1 MKRRKNRLIDIR
13 TRLAVTVLNI
23 ASRSDFKPDFR
34 SLSSTKK
41 TKSPIRLCQI
51 IHLQAN
57 RYALSI
63 FSFGKLVKKQLRHT
77 TSFMSIRRQFWHFN
91 IGSKNANG
99 KKYDS
104 AYVSQSRNPNTNFD
118 FENDVKWTFSNGSL
132 MVFPD
137 SLMIMRTPLDFVH
150 DTAGC
155 LLMSQFKQNSWRKL
169 DE

>member
-118 FENDVKWTFSNGSL
+118 FENDVKWTFSTLLALSQGSL
-132 MVFPD
+132 WI
-137 SLMIMRTPLDFVH
+137 SSSYRR
-150 DTAGC
+150 
-155 LLMSQFKQNSWRKL
+155 SQKYLVLFTKAIVLESERIYPR
-169 DE
+169 EG